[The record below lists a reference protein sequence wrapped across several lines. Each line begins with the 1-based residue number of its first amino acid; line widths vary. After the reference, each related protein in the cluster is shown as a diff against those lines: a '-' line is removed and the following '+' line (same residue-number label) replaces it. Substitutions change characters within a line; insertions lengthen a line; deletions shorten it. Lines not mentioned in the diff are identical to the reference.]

1 MNGTWVPRLV
11 QVRTQILKEND
22 RVARALRARFAQAG
36 VTVVSLVSSPGAGKT
51 TLLARTL
58 AALQPQGRVAALV
71 GDLATDYDAQRLAAT
86 GAAVRQI
93 TTGTLCHLEATMVAS
108 ALEGWDLSQLDWLM
122 LENVGNL
129 VCPAT
134 FDLGETLRVV
144 LLSVTEG
151 EDKPRKYPPI
161 FHTADAVLVTK
172 IDLAEVVGFD
182 RARFR
187 QHLEAVRPQMPV
199 LELSARSGQG
209 FDRWLAW
216 LLALRSER
224 APVPADSLSQPP
236 LDAER
241 AEDQRRDRHAC
252 QHARVQP

>member
-93 TTGTLCHLEATMVAS
+93 TTGTLCHLEAAMVAS

-182 RARFR
+182 RALFR

-199 LELSARSGQG
+199 LELSARTGQG
-209 FDRWLAW
+209 LDQWLAW
-216 LLALRSER
+216 LGSLRGWPR
-224 APVPADSLSQPP
+224 PAAAQRLSQTP
-236 LDAER
+236 LDAE
-241 AEDQRRDRHAC
+241 
-252 QHARVQP
+252 

>member
-93 TTGTLCHLEATMVAS
+93 TTGTLCHLEAAMVAS

-182 RARFR
+182 RALFR

-199 LELSARSGQG
+199 LELSARTGQG
-209 FDRWLAW
+209 LDQWLAW
-216 LLALRSER
+216 LGSLRGWPRSAAAQR
-224 APVPADSLSQPP
+224 LSQTP
-236 LDAER
+236 LDAE
-241 AEDQRRDRHAC
+241 
-252 QHARVQP
+252 

>member
-1 MNGTWVPRLV
+1 MNEPWVPRLV

-22 RVARALRARFAQAG
+22 RVARALRERFTRAG

-58 AALQPQGRVAALV
+58 TALQAHGRVAALV

-93 TTGTLCHLEATMVAS
+93 TTGTLCHLEAAMVAQT
-108 ALEGWDLSQLDWLM
+108 LEGWDLDQLDWLM

-161 FHTADAVLVTK
+161 FHTADAVLLTK
-172 IDLAEVVGFD
+172 IDLADVVGFD
-182 RARFR
+182 RALVR
-187 QHLEAVRPQMPV
+187 QHLAAVRPGIPV
-199 LELSARSGQG
+199 LELSARTGQG
-209 FDRWLAW
+209 MEQWLSW
-216 LLALRSER
+216 LVELRR
-224 APVPADSLSQPP
+224 GQPPARGPAGSQPP

-241 AEDQRRDRHAC
+241 AEDQGAQRHTC
-252 QHARVQP
+252 QHQGVQP

>member
-93 TTGTLCHLEATMVAS
+93 TTGTLCHLEAAMVAS

-182 RARFR
+182 RALFR

-199 LELSARSGQG
+199 LELSARTGQG
-209 FDRWLAW
+209 LDQWLAW
-216 LLALRSER
+216 LGSLRGW
-224 APVPADSLSQPP
+224 PHPAAAQRLSQTP
-236 LDAER
+236 LDAE
-241 AEDQRRDRHAC
+241 
-252 QHARVQP
+252 